1 MRIAHV
7 VTLVS
12 PDGAFGGPIRVATN
26 LARAMRES
34 GHDVTILG
42 AYQGYESAPA
52 EVDGVPARL
61 FPARRLLPG
70 LGFSGLACPGLLAYL
85 RRNIA
90 EFDIVHVHMARDLVT
105 LPTALLAR
113 RTGRPYVTQTH
124 GMIDP
129 SHRVLAKILDIAAT
143 RRAVRGAKTVFYLTT
158 QEREDLLRVVKTP
171 SLPLTFLPNGVPTAE
186 RTADVASGREV
197 LYLARLQARKRP
209 LVFVEAAIALRK
221 RFPDVKFTLVGPDEG
236 EAEAVQAR
244 IAAAGAGDAITWE
257 GPLPPE
263 RTLERMVRASVYVL
277 PSVNE
282 PFPMSVLEAMSVGL
296 PSIVTDSCGLVEAL
310 HDATALGVVDD
321 SVDGLVAELGAL
333 LADPDLRR
341 TRAERARREVIDHFS
356 IQRAATTALAS
367 YEEVRDERTAGRLR
381 AGRV

>member
-1 MRIAHV
+1 MKIGHI

-12 PDGAFGGPIRVATN
+12 PDGAFGGPIRVAAN

-42 AYQGYESAPA
+42 AYQGYATPPA

-70 LGFSGLACPGLLAYL
+70 LGFSGLVCPGLLSYL
-85 RRNIA
+85 RRHLS
-90 EFDIVHVHMARDLVT
+90 EFDVLHVHMARDLVT
-105 LPTALLAR
+105 LPAALLAR
-113 RTGRPYVTQTH
+113 RAGRPYVTQTH

-129 SHRVLAKILDIAAT
+129 SHRALAKILDVAAT
-143 RRAVRGAKTVFYLTT
+143 RRAVRGARTVFYLTS
-158 QEREDLLRVVKTP
+158 QEREDLTRVVKTA
-171 SLPLTFLPNGVPTAE
+171 SLPLTFLPNGVPTAQ
-186 RTADVASGREV
+186 RVADVASGREV

-209 LVFVEAAIALRK
+209 LVFVEAALALRE

-236 EAEAVQAR
+236 EGEAVQAR
-244 IAAAGAGDAITWE
+244 IAAAGAGGAITWE

-263 RTLERMVRASVYVL
+263 RTLDRMLRASIYVL

-296 PSIVTDSCGLVEAL
+296 PSIVTDTCGLVEAL
-310 HDATALGVVDD
+310 HDPTALSVVDD

-333 LADPDLRR
+333 LADPDLRQ
-341 TRAERARREVIDHFS
+341 TRGERARREVIDHFS
-356 IQRAATTALAS
+356 IQRAAAVALAG
-367 YEEVRDERTAGRLR
+367 YEEVRDERAAGRLR
-381 AGRV
+381 AGRL